1 MTDSTLSLNVNDAFK
16 EQTYP
21 IIRKKL
27 NEILGDG
34 QLDAE
39 DDTLLDYVT
48 LLVSNKVLS
57 VASQSIIIMV
67 YTGDAF

>member
-1 MTDSTLSLNVNDAFK
+1 MTDSTLDLNVNDSFK
-16 EQTYP
+16 QQTYP
-21 IIRKKL
+21 VIRDKL
-27 NEILGDG
+27 NQILGDG

-57 VASQSIIIMV
+57 
-67 YTGDAF
+67 FLFLK